1 MRPTTAVRVLRG
13 LRAVAAVTVVVSAA
27 GACGTDASPPGPP
40 YPLPA
45 GTLGATTVTAT
56 DPDGR
61 PIGAEVVR
69 VQPRSAA
76 TEAGLKPGDVIVQ
89 ADGAAVTTAQQLEA
103 QIARR
108 HLAQGFRLTLLWP
121 PGETRT
127 VNLDL
132 AR

>member
-13 LRAVAAVTVVVSAA
+13 ISAVAAVTVAVSVA
-27 GACGTDASPPGPP
+27 GACGADSDPPGPP

-56 DPDGR
+56 DPGGT
-61 PIGAEVVR
+61 PIGAQVVT
-69 VQPRSAA
+69 VKPRSAA
-76 TEAGLKPGDVIVQ
+76 TEAGLKAGDVIVE
-89 ADGAAVTTAQQLEA
+89 ADGHEVTTAQQLEA

-108 HLAQGFRLTLLWP
+108 HLAQGLRLTLMWP